1 MSETSSGWDRRSVL
15 RTSAGLTA
23 TGALSGLAAG
33 GGPAHAA
40 DGRRPTTGKL
50 PKPPSTKGAADR
62 FTGDVW
68 VDNLVAGEA
77 PSRLRA
83 SMVRF
88 APCSR
93 TAWHRHEHGQ
103 TLHVTEGI
111 GLVQARGGKLIVMRA
126 GDIIHTPPGEWH
138 WHGAARE
145 HYMIHLAMVE
155 TNGDGGDAA
164 EWGRLVTDEEYEGR

>member
-1 MSETSSGWDRRSVL
+1 MSDTSSGWDRRSVL

-23 TGALSGLAAG
+23 TGALSGLAASG
-33 GGPAHAA
+33 AA
-40 DGRRPTTGKL
+40 RATDGRRPTTGKL

-68 VDNLVAGEA
+68 VDNLVAGKA

-126 GDIIHTPPGEWH
+126 LRHHPHPARRVALARSGPRALHDPPG
-138 WHGAARE
+138 
-145 HYMIHLAMVE
+145 
-155 TNGDGGDAA
+155 DGRN
-164 EWGRLVTDEEYEGR
+164 ERRRRRRGRLVTDVEYEGR

>member
-1 MSETSSGWDRRSVL
+1 M
-15 RTSAGLTA
+15 
-23 TGALSGLAAG
+23 
-33 GGPAHAA
+33 
-40 DGRRPTTGKL
+40 
-50 PKPPSTKGAADR
+50 PKPPSTKGPADR
-62 FTGDVW
+62 FTGNVW
-68 VDNLVAGEA
+68 VDSLVAGEA

-93 TAWHRHEHGQ
+93 TAWHRHANGQ

-111 GLVQARGGKLIVMRA
+111 GVVQARGGKLIVMRP
-126 GDIIHTPPGEWH
+126 GDTVHTPPGEWH

-155 TNGDGGDAA
+155 TNGDGGDAT
-164 EWGRLVTDEEYEGR
+164 EWGELVTDEEYGATAGSGRLLRH